1 MAPRSVIEVPNSRC
15 ARTGTGTSIVGY
27 PGRQPGGLET
37 SMNKLSI
44 GKRLAAGFALILV
57 LAACVLCL
65 ASWRLASTAAATRRM
80 MDEPLAKERLIADWS
95 RNINAGVR
103 RTMAIAKSSDA
114 SLVELFRED
123 QAQSTKSSSEMQ
135 EKLKGLIRSP
145 EEQALFDAVGKAR
158 KVYVDARD
166 EIVKLKKDGQAEA
179 ADKLLTEVFVPG
191 SKVYLQRMQEFLDH
205 QRRHID
211 QTAADIDA
219 ANGNS
224 QWLLIAFGA
233 AMLAVGMAAAWAI
246 TRSITLPLAAAN
258 ELAERVACGDLT
270 RSGKGMKAGSDEIGQ
285 LQMTLRRMRETL
297 SQTIAG
303 IRDTAESIGTASAE
317 IASGNHDLS
326 ARTEKAAS
334 SLEETASAMEEL
346 TGTVQQSAASAG
358 QANSLA
364 QSAASVAQRG
374 GEVVGQV
381 VHTMDE
387 INASSRKI
395 ADIIGVIDGI
405 AFQTNILALN
415 AAVEAARAGEQGRG
429 FAVVAGEVRS
439 LAGRSAEAAR
449 EIKGLIGSSVERVE
463 AGSRLVAEAGRTMG
477 ELVGAVQRVKDIM
490 GEITTAT
497 AEQSNG
503 IAQVNIAIAQLDQV
517 TQQNAALVE
526 QSTAAAESLREQAM
540 TLNGAVG
547 TFQVARS

>member
-1 MAPRSVIEVPNSRC
+1 
-15 ARTGTGTSIVGY
+15 
-27 PGRQPGGLET
+27 
-37 SMNKLSI
+37 MNKLSI

-57 LAACVLCL
+57 LAACVISL
-65 ASWRLASTAAATRRM
+65 ASWRLATTAAATRQM
-80 MDEPLAKERLIADWS
+80 MDEPLTKERLIADWN
-95 RNINAGVR
+95 RNINSGVR

-114 SLVELFRED
+114 SLVELFKED

-158 KVYVDARD
+158 QVYITARD

-191 SKVYLQRMQEFLDH
+191 SKVYLERMQEFLDH
-205 QRRHID
+205 QRKNID

-219 ANGNS
+219 ANSNGRL
-224 QWLLIAFGA
+224 LLIGFGL
-233 AMLAVGMAAAWAI
+233 AMLAVGVAAAWNI
-246 TRSITLPLAAAN
+246 TRTITVPLAAAN
-258 ELAERVACGDLT
+258 ELAERVADGNLM
-270 RSGKGMKAGSDEIGQ
+270 RSGSGMPARSDEIGK
-285 LQMTLRRMRETL
+285 LQMTLRRMRESL
-297 SQTIAG
+297 STTIG
-303 IRDTAESIGTASAE
+303 SIRDSSESIATASAE
-317 IASGNHDLS
+317 IASGNQDLS

-334 SLEETASAMEEL
+334 SLEQTASAMEQL

-364 QSAASVAQRG
+364 QSAANVAQRG
-374 GEVVGQV
+374 GEVVAQV

-429 FAVVAGEVRS
+429 FAVVASEVRS
-439 LAGRSAEAAR
+439 LAGRSADAAK
-449 EIKGLIGSSVERVE
+449 EIKGLIGSSVDRVE
-463 AGSRLVAEAGRTMG
+463 AGSRLVTEAGKTMD

-497 AEQSNG
+497 AEQSDG

-526 QSTAAAESLREQAM
+526 ESTAAAESLREQAA

-547 TFQVARS
+547 TFQVARR